1 MAGYINRIILMG
13 NLGKDP
19 EYKKVNGSTSLAM
32 FSLATT
38 RFFDDRNGQRQEK
51 TDWHRI
57 TVWGKQADVI
67 KGILHK
73 GSSVLVEGSLQYNE
87 YTDKDGNQ
95 RQGTEIVAST
105 IVFCD
110 PKEKSAS
117 PQGNGWGQPQPQ
129 QPPQQ
134 PPPPQGNGWQ
144 SYEQQ
149 YQQAQQSWGQPAQQ
163 PPQPQAYYPREDY
176 GNY

>member
-19 EYKKVNGSTSLAM
+19 EFKKVNGSTSLAM

-38 RFFDDRNGQRQEK
+38 RFYDDRNGQRQEK

-95 RQGTEIVAST
+95 RQGTQIVAST

-110 PKEKSAS
+110 PKEKSQQS
-117 PQGNGWGQPQPQ
+117 PQQGSGWNQAPQPQ
-129 QPPQQ
+129 QS
-134 PPPPQGNGWQ
+134 PQGSGWQ

>member
-1 MAGYINRIILMG
+1 MAGYLNRVILLG

-19 EYKKVNGSTSLAM
+19 EFKKVNGSTSLAM

-51 TDWHRI
+51 TDWHRV

-87 YTDKDGNQ
+87 YTDKDGIQ

-110 PKEKSAS
+110 PKEKSQQS
-117 PQGNGWGQPQPQ
+117 PQGSVWNQAPQPQ
-129 QPPQQ
+129 QS
-134 PPPPQGNGWQ
+134 PQGSGWQ

-149 YQQAQQSWGQPAQQ
+149 YQQAQASWGQPQQ
-163 PPQPQAYYPREDY
+163 PPQQTAYYPREDY
-176 GNY
+176 R